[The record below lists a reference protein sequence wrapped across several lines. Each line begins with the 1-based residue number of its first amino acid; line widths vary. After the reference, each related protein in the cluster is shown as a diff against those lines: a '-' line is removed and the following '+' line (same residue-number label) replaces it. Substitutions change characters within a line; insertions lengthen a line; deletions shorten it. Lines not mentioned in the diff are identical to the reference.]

1 MEMAMSAYLVFTRDK
16 MVDKAEMDIYSK
28 EVPSTFA
35 GHDFKI
41 LAMYGGHEDL
51 EGEATEGTVIV
62 EFPNSDA
69 AKAWY
74 DGPAYTKVREHRFK
88 GAIYRCTLVQGV

>member
-1 MEMAMSAYLVFTRDK
+1 MEIAMSAYLVFTRDK
-16 MVDKAEMDIYSK
+16 TLDQAEMDIYSK
-28 EVPSTFA
+28 DVPSTFA

-51 EGEATEGTVIV
+51 EGAATEGTVIL
-62 EFPNSDA
+62 EFANSAA
-69 AKAWY
+69 AKGWY
-74 DGPAYTKVREHRFK
+74 DSPAYKEVREHRFK